1 MLAGGMPENN
11 AAFNYIA
18 AAPATATAAVPA
30 LPPLDINIDNINDFL
45 FDLPVSAQRMPIS

>member
-11 AAFNYIA
+11 AAFNIA

-45 FDLPVSAQRMPIS
+45 FDLPVSAQRMEIS